1 MRLTRPTLVLAAV
14 VSAVLVNL
22 AIYAIGSAL
31 GATFRFPGPEGAVI
45 PWFVVAA
52 FSAVPLALALTAVAL
67 LAPRWPWIFTAA
79 LVAAP
84 VLLAASIPLM
94 PVPVGFDAATT
105 VSLSLMHL
113 ALAPIAILAVLGLR
127 RRGTQASGG
136 ASSRSTIGSS
146 ASA

>member
-1 MRLTRPTLVLAAV
+1 MRLNRTTIVLAAV
-14 VSAVLVNL
+14 LLAVLVNL
-22 AIYAIGSAL
+22 AIYALGGVA
-31 GATFRFPGPEGAVI
+31 GATFRFPGPDGAVI

-52 FSAVPLALALTAVAL
+52 FSAIPLGLALTGVAL
-67 LAPRWPWIFTAA
+67 LAPRLPWIFTAA
-79 LVAAP
+79 LIAAP

-94 PVPVGFDAATT
+94 PVPVGFDLATT

-127 RRGTQASGG
+127 RQAPG
-136 ASSRSTIGSS
+136 AVSSRSTIGSR